1 MVIFINLA
9 NTKARNGYIHKL
21 SFGRGR
27 NVGEFHCHLLVF
39 VETRTYCIYKVYS
52 GSIRYYWQSN
62 PAIEGLK
69 KGAGS
74 GFNSVDIDKF
84 SFSMCAS
91 A

>member
-1 MVIFINLA
+1 MVIFINYHSVGVETLE
-9 NTKARNGYIHKL
+9 
-21 SFGRGR
+21 SFIAI
-27 NVGEFHCHLLVF
+27 FLF

-74 GFNSVDIDKF
+74 RFNSVDIDKF